1 MTTLMSRALVGIIL
15 SGATGIAAA
24 GDETLPWEQGSISI
38 SGFLTTSDSELRF
51 ETSSGVGVTFD
62 PADVLGLESDV
73 DTFRLDGL
81 WRFGSTR
88 RHQLEV
94 HYYNIDRE
102 GSRALGQNLRIVDVL
117 FPEGL
122 VVNSRLEL
130 EALNVDYG
138 YAFLQDDRVRV
149 AATVGMHVEK
159 RDFEISSLSR
169 NLAESESFT
178 APLPTLGLRGDFVLT
193 PHWRLKSSLD
203 ALYFDI
209 ENTKGTLVD
218 ALLAVEYLPFDNVG
232 IGAGFNSVRLSVE
245 SEGSDALVDVGGKT
259 RLSHQAALLYLKL
272 FF

>member
-1 MTTLMSRALVGIIL
+1 MTTIISRALVGIIL

-24 GDETLPWEQGSISI
+24 ADETLPWEQGSISI
-38 SGFLTTSDSELRF
+38 GGFLTTSDSELQF
-51 ETSSGVGVTFD
+51 ETSSGVGVSFD
-62 PADVLGLESDV
+62 PAGVLGLESDV

-94 HYYNIDRE
+94 HYYDLERE
-102 GSRALGQNLRIVDVL
+102 GSRELGQNLRTVDIR
-117 FPEGL
+117 FPEGV

-130 EALNVDYG
+130 QALNVDYG

-159 RDFEISSLSR
+159 RDFEINAPSR
-169 NLAESESFT
+169 NLVESESFT
-178 APLPTLGLRGDFVLT
+178 APLPTLGLRGDFILT
-193 PHWRLKSSLD
+193 PHWRLKTSLD

-218 ALLAVEYLPFDNVG
+218 ALLGVEYLPFKNVG
-232 IGAGFNSVRLSVE
+232 IGAAFNSVRLSVE
-245 SEGSDALVDVGGKT
+245 SEGSDALVDVDGKT
-259 RLSHQAALLYLKL
+259 RLSYQAALLYLKL